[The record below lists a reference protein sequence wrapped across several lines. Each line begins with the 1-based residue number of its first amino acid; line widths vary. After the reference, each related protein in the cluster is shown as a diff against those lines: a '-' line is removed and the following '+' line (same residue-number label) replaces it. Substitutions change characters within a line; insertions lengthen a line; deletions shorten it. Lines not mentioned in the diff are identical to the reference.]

1 MLKALMVSNVLKRQ
15 QGMTQSHRRLVP
27 DESIRA
33 ARHGKHKLDE
43 LDPARIAKHLVVFQP
58 VESDVAE
65 ILAKARL
72 SIPGIAKAEEVLRV
86 FRYNPICIMGLARK
100 SKFNPEQ
107 PAAEGFVAALPLNAL
122 GLQNLALGTFDAT
135 SPDLR
140 LLAKPDER
148 PAGLYMW
155 AVFAPGSLAAGIAL
169 FLEKMSSP
177 QYSGVDLYSRPNTDV
192 GRRYNEVLGLTEGVK
207 IGDIEAPH
215 VWIFNR
221 KPKTPL
227 YDSYAPGAAPGKLG
241 ITVAR
246 SFEDLARVVALRSAV
261 YIGEQECPYE
271 EEYDGNDLAATHLIA
286 YIGDEPAGCLRL
298 RFFADFVKVERL
310 AVRKEFRKSRAA
322 FQLVQA
328 GLKLCQKKGYRR
340 AYGHS
345 QTRLTNFWSRFGF
358 HTFEGGKNFVFSD
371 FEYVEMV
378 ADLEPDHDA
387 VAIGSDPYA
396 IIRPEGRWHTPG
408 ILERSAAR
416 AVTSPSVKKNA

>member
-1 MLKALMVSNVLKRQ
+1 
-15 QGMTQSHRRLVP
+15 MTQSYRRLVP
-27 DESIRA
+27 DDSTRA

-43 LDPARIAKHLVVFQP
+43 LDPKRIAKHLVMFQP
-58 VESDVAE
+58 SESDVAH
-65 ILAKARL
+65 ILAEARL
-72 SIPGIAKAEEVLRV
+72 SIPGIAEVQEVLRV
-86 FRYNPICIMGLARK
+86 FRYNPICVMALARK
-100 SKFNPEQ
+100 SKFAAERPV
-107 PAAEGFVAALPLNAL
+107 AEGFVAVLPLNTL
-122 GLQNLALGTFDAT
+122 GLQNLALGTFNAT

-177 QYSGVDLYSRPNTDV
+177 QYSGVNLYSRPNTDV
-192 GRRYNEVLGLTEGVK
+192 GRRYNETLGLTEGVK

-221 KPKTPL
+221 KPEAPL
-227 YDSYAPGAAPGKLG
+227 YDSYVPGAAPGKLG

-246 SFEDLARVVALRSAV
+246 TMEDLSRVIAIRSAV

-298 RFFADFVKVERL
+298 RFFADFAKVERL
-310 AVRKEFRKSRAA
+310 AVRKEFRKTRAA

-345 QTRLTNFWSRFGF
+345 QTRLANFWSRFGF
-358 HTFEGGKNFVFSD
+358 HTFEGGKSFVFSD
-371 FEYVEMV
+371 FDYVEMV
-378 ADLEPDHDA
+378 ADLAPDSDA

-408 ILERSAAR
+408 ILERSASR
-416 AVTSPSVKKNA
+416 AATSPSIQKKG